1 MIIMCTVQELAL
13 ELTGLVESHKG
24 NVEDSDEVLTDRARK
39 IALSTLNLSAS
50 EFEQFVTEA
59 ELDKVHKYDS

>member
-1 MIIMCTVQELAL
+1 MIIDIVQELAL
-13 ELTGLVESHKG
+13 ELTDLVESHRG
-24 NVEDSDEVLTDRARK
+24 SVRDSDDLLTSRARK

-59 ELDKVHKYDS
+59 ELDKVNVSV